1 MEVIIASWIW
11 NEINPINLPIGMF
24 IRPNIMMWNRPK
36 VFAFNSDNLVFIVE
50 SGSGGI
56 YGHAHDLAE
65 VKSPTTII
73 DGAVIYFTLD
83 EEYMHSHTTTV
94 YYISK
99 TLAGQYDIFDSA
111 TKAPISRC
119 MFSSFHWHS
128 LHIREVI
135 IASTK

>member
-11 NEINPINLPIGMF
+11 NELNPINLPIGMF

-56 YGHAHDLAE
+56 YGHAHHLAE
-65 VKSPTTII
+65 VKSPATTI
-73 DGAVIYFTLD
+73 DRAVIYFTLD
-83 EEYMHSHTTTV
+83 EEYMHSHPTLYYIAKTTTGK
-94 YYISK
+94 Y
-99 TLAGQYDIFDSA
+99 AIFDSA
-111 TKAPISRC
+111 TKAQVFHC
-119 MFSSFHWHS
+119 AFSALHWHS